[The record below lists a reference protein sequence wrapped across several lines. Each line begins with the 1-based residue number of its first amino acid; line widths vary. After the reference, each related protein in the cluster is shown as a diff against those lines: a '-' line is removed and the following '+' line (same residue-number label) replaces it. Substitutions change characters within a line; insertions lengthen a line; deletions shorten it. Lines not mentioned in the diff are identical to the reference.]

1 MKSSYYTHAAGNA
14 LLLILRPS
22 YHRKQKHRDT
32 VSRIRESEHHSVGTL
47 TAWSTIW
54 RCLLPHNPELC
65 TAFFKVFRGTF
76 FCCIMACTLP
86 KYTSATMIDTSLPL
100 TDVHRHLDGNIRAQT
115 ILDLG
120 RQFNLTLP
128 AQTLET
134 LIPHVQVT
142 STEPDLVS
150 FLSKLDWGVKVLASL
165 DACRRVAFENIED
178 AARNGLHYVELRF
191 SPGYMA
197 MAHQLPVA
205 GVVEAV
211 IAGVREGCKTFGVE
225 ARLIGIMSRTFG
237 EAACLQELDALL
249 AHRNHITALDLA
261 GDELGFPGSLFLSH
275 FNQARDAGW
284 HITVH
289 AGEAA
294 GPESIWQAIKELG
307 AERIGHG
314 VKAVEDRALMDYLAE
329 HRIGIESC
337 LTSNIQTSTVASLA
351 NHPLKTFLEHG
362 VIASLNTDDPAVQGV
377 DIIHEYTIAAPAAGL
392 TPEQIRQAQ
401 INGLE
406 MAFLSNEEKRALREK
421 VAAA

>member
-1 MKSSYYTHAAGNA
+1 
-14 LLLILRPS
+14 
-22 YHRKQKHRDT
+22 
-32 VSRIRESEHHSVGTL
+32 
-47 TAWSTIW
+47 
-54 RCLLPHNPELC
+54 
-65 TAFFKVFRGTF
+65 
-76 FCCIMACTLP
+76 
-86 KYTSATMIDTSLPL
+86 MIDTRLPL
-100 TDVHRHLDGNIRAQT
+100 TDIHRHLDGNIRAQT

-128 AQTLET
+128 AQSLEA

-142 STEPDLVS
+142 QNEPDLVS

-197 MAHQLPVA
+197 MTHQLPVA

-211 IAGVREGCKTFGVE
+211 IAGVREGCNAFPVE

-237 EAACLQELDALL
+237 ESACLQELEALL
-249 AHRNHITALDLA
+249 AHRDQITAIDLA

-275 FNQARDAGW
+275 FNRARDAGW

-294 GPESIWQAIKELG
+294 GPESIWQAIRELG

-314 VKAVEDRALMDYLAE
+314 VKAVEDPALMAFLAE
-329 HRIGIESC
+329 QRIGIESC
-337 LTSNIQTSTVASLA
+337 LTSNIQTSTVPSLA
-351 NHPLKTFLEHG
+351 QHPLKTFLEQG
-362 VIASLNTDDPAVQGV
+362 VLASINTDDPAVQGV
-377 DIIHEYTIAAPAAGL
+377 DIIHEYNVAAPQAGL
-392 TPEQIRQAQ
+392 SREQIRQAQ
-401 INGLE
+401 INGLDI
-406 MAFLSNEEKRALREK
+406 AFLSEAEKTALIAR
-421 VAAA
+421 VQNG

>member
-1 MKSSYYTHAAGNA
+1 
-14 LLLILRPS
+14 
-22 YHRKQKHRDT
+22 
-32 VSRIRESEHHSVGTL
+32 
-47 TAWSTIW
+47 
-54 RCLLPHNPELC
+54 
-65 TAFFKVFRGTF
+65 
-76 FCCIMACTLP
+76 
-86 KYTSATMIDTSLPL
+86 MIDTSLPL

-115 ILDLG
+115 ILELG

-178 AARNGLHYVELRF
+178 AARNSLHYVELRF

-249 AHRNHITALDLA
+249 AHRDHITALDLA

-284 HITVH
+284 RITVH

-329 HRIGIESC
+329 HHIGIESC

-392 TPEQIRQAQ
+392 TREQIRQAQ
-401 INGLE
+401 ISGLE
-406 MAFLSNEEKRALREK
+406 MAFLSNEEKQALREK